1 MARLFKIYLS
11 FMLLTIL
18 SGCKLDNAHKNESSS
33 DSYDMGYKSQKQS
46 KTNASITSNNSL
58 DNVNELSNKHLTTQS
73 TSNTANII
81 SWDIDKDGTADALT
95 DGLLLLRYTF
105 GLTGESLVAS
115 AVSTSSTLSTAEI
128 ESEIATVLSISDIDA
143 DGNVDALTDGLLL
156 LRYLFGL
163 SADALVSSAVSSE
176 ATRTSATAIE
186 AYIAEYMPNSSN
198 NPATVS
204 ISGNITFDL
213 IPFYQYTDGLDFDN
227 TYASAARG
235 IRVEAI
241 DNNGTVV
248 ASSSTD
254 NNGNYNFTTNQD
266 LELKV
271 RVSAKMLN
279 TTGTPWD
286 VQVFDNTTS
295 IGGQNPLYVTDSST
309 FVASEDSVKNIHLP
323 SGRNGQNNGIRSAAP
338 FAILDIIYESMQT
351 VAAVDATIVF
361 PPLEVYWSPKNNA
374 SLGAVVDG
382 DLGSSFFQIPNEIY
396 ILGDEDSD
404 TDEYDRHVIAHEW
417 IHYFEDNFSRS
428 DSLGGV
434 HGVDDRLD
442 MRVAYSEGL
451 ANAISGIITG
461 DSVYRDSNSFWPY
474 FGWSMDMESNYSYNS
489 GWFNEGSVQSIIYD
503 IYDSAVDGVDNIS
516 LGFESIFNTL
526 TSANYINDDY
536 QISIFSFTKHLKDQQ
551 SPTNKLKIDSLVNA
565 QQIYGSGTN
574 GSGETNNGG
583 IASTLPLYPQIFA
596 NGASKQVCYDNDAG
610 ALNKLGNRTFLLFD
624 VPSAGIYNIGMTPAE
639 LASASLDADLAI
651 HKQGVTIG
659 RDYSLGF
666 DGSAN
671 LYIYLAA
678 GKHIIESGVW
688 DPDRLVPQGNYCFNI
703 AITN

>member
-1 MARLFKIYLS
+1 MARFFKINLS
-11 FMLLTIL
+11 FILLAIL
-18 SGCKLDNAHKNESSS
+18 SGCKLDNTHKNESSS
-33 DSYDMGYKSQKQS
+33 DSYYMGYKSHEQS
-46 KTNASITSNNSL
+46 KTNALITSNDSL

-105 GLTGESLVAS
+105 GLTGESLLAS
-115 AVSTSSTLSTAEI
+115 AVSPSSTLSTAEI

-143 DGNVDALTDGLLL
+143 DGNVDALTDGLIL

-163 SADALVSSAVSSE
+163 GGESLLNSAVSSE

-186 AYIAEYMPNSSN
+186 AYIAQYMPNSSN
-198 NPATVS
+198 NSATVS
-204 ISGNITFDL
+204 ISGKITFDL
-213 IPFYQYTDGLDFDN
+213 IPFNQYSDGLDFDN

-241 DNNGTVV
+241 DNNGIVV

-254 NNGNYNFTTNQD
+254 NNGNYKFTTNQG

-279 TTGTPWD
+279 TIGAPWD
-286 VQVFDNTTS
+286 VQVFDNTTR
-295 IGGQNPLYVTDSST
+295 IGGKNPLYVTDSST
-309 FVASEDSVKNIHLP
+309 FVTSQDIVKNIHLP

-351 VAAVDATIVF
+351 VTAVDATIVF
-361 PPLEVYWSPKNNA
+361 PPLEVYWSPKNNT
-374 SLGAVVDG
+374 SYGVFEDG
-382 DLGSSFFQIPNEIY
+382 DLGSSFFLPPNQIY
-396 ILGDEDSD
+396 ILGDENSD
-404 TDEYDRHVIAHEW
+404 TDEYDRHVLAHEW

-503 IYDSAVDGVDNIS
+503 IYDSTADGVDNIS

-551 SPTNKLKIDSLVNA
+551 NPTSNLKIDSLVNA
-565 QQIYGSGTN
+565 QQIYGSGTS
-574 GSGETNNGG
+574 GYGETNNGG

-596 NGASKQVCYDNDAG
+596 DGASKQVCYDNDAG
-610 ALNKLGNRTFLLFD
+610 ALNKLGNRAFLLFD
-624 VPSAGIYNIGMTPAE
+624 VPSTGIYNIGMTPAE

-688 DPDRLVPQGNYCFNI
+688 DPDQLVPQGNYCFNI